1 MSIALFSSQLRLA
14 LAIAAVVLGLATWVV
29 VRRGHSRIGA
39 VLGISTLAAAGALA
53 GEALIALTVRLAAP
67 ATASFNEYRWV
78 FLSPYGRWG
87 LYIGMAAVG
96 LIVALS
102 WRASRGSSAWRRAI
116 LVGLRGAAAT
126 AAMVVFL
133 EPAVELRQ
141 VAREPNR
148 IAVLIDDSK
157 SMSLAESTQGPTRIE
172 RVRRL
177 LAASQSTLDA
187 WARDHKIDYYTFA
200 ETVSSVSLQA
210 LAADP
215 AQGKA
220 TLIRKAL
227 EHVRSRY
234 EGRDLAGI
242 VLISDGAAT
251 GSFDEDSGDGAV
263 RDFLRSLDTRV
274 HTVWAA
280 RDGLKDVAVA
290 TVNADEFAFVRT
302 VVRIEAVIR
311 TTGLPARRVPV
322 TLSTDGQPLRLKEVD
337 LPAGDHDVKVT
348 FEVTPPRVGR
358 YVYEI
363 SVPTAPGEAV
373 TSNNARSFV
382 VRVIRDKTRVLQVA
396 GAPSWDVRA
405 LRQSFKSNPN
415 VDLISFFIL
424 RTQDDPS
431 IGLTGG
437 IDNDEMSLIPFP
449 TRELFEQQ
457 LPSFDVIVLQN
468 FEYLPYGIGDYL
480 ENIRS
485 YVDGGGGLAML
496 GGAQSFTNGGYF
508 GTPVAAALPV
518 DLYGPFDAGPTLDYQ
533 KFQPQLTAAGQMHP
547 VTSLRYSAPD
557 NLNVWKALPAL
568 DGVNLIAGAKSD
580 ATVLATHPKLKTKN
594 GKPMPVIVAGEYGK
608 GRSVVFTTDT
618 LWKWGFVAAARPG
631 DNGRHY
637 TTLWENTVRWLIQD
651 PDLRNLHVDSDAV
664 EYVPGATVRVAVRLL
679 GRDYQPL
686 PKGAVS
692 LVVMR
697 GANPATA
704 EQVQTTKLT
713 VGEDGTA
720 TYELGQLTP
729 GVYRVLGKAEIAGR
743 QVDASDIFLVREGGT
758 ELDNPVGDKETLHAI
773 AEATHGSALGAVDEL
788 PARLKLDPPRI
799 VRVDKRTD
807 VELWSRP
814 GLLILIVGLLG
825 LEWLLRQR
833 SGYL

>member
-1 MSIALFSSQLRLA
+1 MNIVLFSANARIA
-14 LAIAAVVLGLATWVV
+14 IAIAAAVLVIATAIA
-29 VRRGHSRIGA
+29 VRRGHARVGA
-39 VLGISTLAAAGALA
+39 VLGVGALASLGALA
-53 GEALIALTVRLAAP
+53 GEALIALTVYLAAP
-67 ATASFNEYRWV
+67 EAADFNEYRWV

-87 LYIGMAAVG
+87 LYIG
-96 LIVALS
+96 LIVVGGIIALS
-102 WRASRGSSAWRRAI
+102 WRGTRGSSAWRRALLI
-116 LVGLRGAAAT
+116 GLRSAAAV
-126 AAMVVFL
+126 AAMIVLL

-157 SMSLAESTQGPTRIE
+157 SMSLAESPRGPTRIE
-172 RVRRL
+172 RVRRM
-177 LAASQSTLDA
+177 LAASKSTLA
-187 WARDHKIDYYTFA
+187 TWERDHKIDYYTFSD
-200 ETVSSVSLQA
+200 TLSSTSLQA
-210 LAADP
+210 LAADQ
-215 AQGKA
+215 AQGKS

-227 EHVRSRY
+227 ELVRGRY

-242 VLISDGAAT
+242 VLITDGAAT
-251 GSFDEDSGDGAV
+251 GGFEEDIGDGAV

-280 RDGLKDVAVA
+280 RKGLRDVAVA
-290 TVNADEFAFVRT
+290 RVMADEFAFVRT
-302 VVRIEAVIR
+302 VVRIEALVR
-311 TTGLPARRVPV
+311 TTGLGARRVPV
-322 TLSTDGQPLRLKEVD
+322 TLSTDGQPLREKYVD
-337 LPAGDHDVKVT
+337 LPAGDHDVTVS

-363 SVPTAPGEAV
+363 SVPVAPGEAV
-373 TSNNARSFV
+373 TTNNTRSFV
-382 VRVIRDKTRVLQVA
+382 VRVIRDKIRVLQVA

-405 LRQSFKSNPN
+405 LRQMLKSNPN

-424 RTQDDPS
+424 RTQDS
-431 IGLTGG
+431 ISLVP
-437 IDNDEMSLIPFP
+437 NDEMSLIPFP

-457 LPSFDVIVLQN
+457 LPSFDVIVMQN

-485 YVDGGGGLAML
+485 YVEGGGGLAML
-496 GGAQSFTNGGYF
+496 GGEQSFTSGGYY

-518 DLYGPFDAGPTLDYQ
+518 ELYGPFDAGPILDTQ

-547 VTSLRYSAPD
+547 VTSLRYSATD
-557 NLNVWKALPAL
+557 NLAAWKALPPL
-568 DGVNLIAGAKSD
+568 EGVNLIAGAKPD
-580 ATVLATHPKLKTKN
+580 ATVLAVHPKLKTKS
-594 GKPMPVIVAGEYGK
+594 GKPMPTIVAGEYGK
-608 GRSVVFTTDT
+608 GRSLAFTTDT

-631 DNGRHY
+631 DDGRHY
-637 TTLWENTVRWLIQD
+637 TKLWENSIRWLIQD

-664 EYVPGATVRVAVRLL
+664 EYVPGAPVRVTVRLL

-686 PKGAVS
+686 AKGAVS
-692 LVVMR
+692 LVVKR

-704 EQVQTTKLT
+704 EQVQAVNLT
-713 VGEDGTA
+713 VGDDGTA
-720 TYELGQLTP
+720 TYELGGLTA
-729 GVYRVLGKAEIAGR
+729 GVYRVLGSAKIAGR

-758 ELDNPVGDKETLHAI
+758 ELDRPVGDPAMLESI
-773 AEATHGSALGAVDEL
+773 ASATGGSALGTVDEL

-799 VRVDKRTD
+799 VRVDRRTD
-807 VELWSRP
+807 IELWSRP
-814 GLLILIVGLLG
+814 GLLFLIVGLLG

>member
-1 MSIALFSSQLRLA
+1 MNIVLFSMTSRI
-14 LAIAAVVLGLATWVV
+14 AIAIAGGLLVIATLIAIK
-29 VRRGHSRIGA
+29 RGQSRAGA
-39 VLGISTLAAAGALA
+39 VFGVGALGA
-53 GEALIALTVRLAAP
+53 VGALLGEALVALTVWIAAP
-67 ATASFNEYRWV
+67 ASTDFNEYRWV

-87 LYIGMAAVG
+87 LYIGVVVVAA
-96 LIVALS
+96 IVALS
-102 WRASRGSSAWRRAI
+102 WRSSRGASPLRRATLI
-116 LVGLRGAAAT
+116 GLRGAAAV

-157 SMSLAESTQGPTRIE
+157 SMSLAENPKGPTRIE

-177 LAASQSTLDA
+177 LASSQSTLAA
-187 WARDHKIDYYTFA
+187 WEREHKIDYYTFS
-200 ETVSSVSLQA
+200 ETVNTTSLAA
-210 LAADP
+210 LAADR
-215 AQGKA
+215 AQGRS

-227 EHVRSRY
+227 EFVRSRY

-290 TVNADEFAFVRT
+290 RVMADEFAFVRT

-311 TTGLPARRVPV
+311 TTGLGARRVPV
-322 TLSTDGQPLRLKEVD
+322 TLSTDGQPLREKHVD
-337 LPAGDHDVKVT
+337 LPAGNHEVT
-348 FEVTPPRVGR
+348 VSFEVTPPRVGR

-363 SVPTAPGEAV
+363 GVPVAAGEAV
-373 TSNNARSFV
+373 TTNNTRTFV
-382 VRVIRDKTRVLQVA
+382 VRVIRDKIRVLQVA

-405 LRQSFKSNPN
+405 LRAMLKSNPN

-424 RTQDDPS
+424 RTQDS
-431 IGLTGG
+431 ISLVP
-437 IDNDEMSLIPFP
+437 NDEMSLIPFP

-457 LPSFDVIVLQN
+457 LPSFDVIVMQN
-468 FEYLPYGIGDYL
+468 FEYLPYGLGEYL

-485 YVDGGGGLAML
+485 YVEGGGGLAML
-496 GGAQSFTNGGYF
+496 GGEQSFTSGGYY
-508 GTPVAAALPV
+508 GTPVAAALPIE
-518 DLYGPFDAGPTLDYQ
+518 LYGPFDSGPILDTQ
-533 KFQPQLTAAGQMHP
+533 KFSPVLTTAGQQHP
-547 VTSLRYSAPD
+547 VTSLRYSAND
-557 NLNVWKALPAL
+557 NIVAWKALPPL
-568 DGVNLIAGAKSD
+568 EGVNLVSGAKAD
-580 ATVLATHPKLKTKN
+580 ATVLATHPKLKTKG
-594 GKPMPVIVAGEYGK
+594 GKPMPVIVAGDYGK
-608 GRSVVFTTDT
+608 GRSLVFTTDT
-618 LWKWGFVAAARPG
+618 LWKYGFVAASRAG

-637 TTLWENTVRWLIQD
+637 TKLWESTIRWLIQD

-664 EYVPGATVRVAVRLL
+664 EYVPGAPVRVTVRML

-686 PKGAVS
+686 PRGEVS
-692 LVVMR
+692 LVVKR

-704 EQVQTTKLT
+704 DQVQSVKLSA
-713 VGEDGTA
+713 GEDGTA
-720 TYELGQLTP
+720 VYELGGLTP
-729 GVYRVLGKAEIAGR
+729 GVYRVQGSAKIAGR

-758 ELDNPVGDKETLHAI
+758 ELDRPVGDRDTLEDI
-773 AEATHGSALGAVDEL
+773 AEATGGSALGPVDEL
-788 PARLKLDPPRI
+788 PARLKMDPPRI
-799 VRVDKRTD
+799 VRVDRRTD
-807 VELWSRP
+807 IELWSRP
-814 GLLILIVGLLG
+814 GLLFLIVGLLG

>member
-1 MSIALFSSQLRLA
+1 MNIALFSMSVRLA
-14 LAIAAVVLGLATWVV
+14 LAGAAAVLAVATLVA
-29 VRRGHSRIGA
+29 VRRGRTRIGA
-39 VLGISTLAAAGALA
+39 GLGVGALA
-53 GEALIALTVRLAAP
+53 AVGSLIGEGLIALTVRLAAP
-67 ATASFNEYRWV
+67 AMADFNEYRWV

-87 LYIGMAAVG
+87 LYIGIAAVSA
-96 LIVALS
+96 IVALS
-102 WRASRGSSAWRRAI
+102 WRASRGASVWRRALLI
-116 LVGLRGAAAT
+116 GLRGAAAV
-126 AAMVVFL
+126 AAMIVFL
-133 EPAVELRQ
+133 EPAIELRQ

-157 SMSLAESTQGPTRIE
+157 SMSLAESPQGPTRIE

-177 LAASQSTLDA
+177 LANSQSTLA
-187 WARDHKIDYYTFA
+187 EWERDHKIDYYTFA
-200 ETVSSVSLQA
+200 ETVAATSPTA
-210 LAADP
+210 LASDP
-215 AQGKA
+215 AQGRA

-227 EHVRSRY
+227 EYVRSRY

-242 VLISDGAAT
+242 ILISDGAAT

-280 RDGLKDVAVA
+280 RDGLEDVAVA
-290 TVNADEFAFVRT
+290 RVNADEFAFVRT
-302 VVRIEAVIR
+302 VVRLEAVIR

-322 TLSTDGQPLRLKEVD
+322 TLSTDGQPLREKQVD
-337 LPAGDHDVKVT
+337 LPAGDHEVTVT

-363 SVPTAPGEAV
+363 SVPVAPGEAV
-373 TSNNARSFV
+373 KTNNTRSFV
-382 VRVIRDKTRVLQVA
+382 VRVIRDKIRVLQVA
-396 GAPSWDVRA
+396 GSPSWDVRA
-405 LRQSFKSNPN
+405 LRQMLESNPN

-424 RTQDDPS
+424 RTQDDISLVP
-431 IGLTGG
+431 
-437 IDNDEMSLIPFP
+437 NDEMSLIPFP

-485 YVDGGGGLAML
+485 YVEGGGGLAML
-496 GGAQSFTNGGYF
+496 GGAQSFTSGGYY

-518 DLYGPFDAGPTLDYQ
+518 ELYGPFDSGPILDTG

-557 NLNVWKALPAL
+557 NLAAWKALPPL
-568 DGVNLIAGAKSD
+568 EGVNLVAGAKPD
-580 ATVLATHPKLKTKN
+580 ATVLATHPKLKTKT
-594 GKPMPVIVAGEYGK
+594 GKPMPVIVAGDYGK
-608 GRSVVFTTDT
+608 GRSLVFTTDT
-618 LWKWGFVAAARPG
+618 LWRWGFVAAARPG
-631 DNGRHY
+631 DNGRQY
-637 TTLWENTVRWLIQD
+637 TKLWENSIRWLIQD

-664 EYVPGATVRVAVRLL
+664 EYVPGAPVRVTVRLL

-686 PKGAVS
+686 PNGSVQ
-692 LVVMR
+692 LVIRR

-704 EQVQTTKLT
+704 EQVQTVKLT

-720 TYELGQLTP
+720 VHELGGLTP
-729 GVYRVLGKAEIAGR
+729 GVCRVAGSATIAGR
-743 QVDASDIFLVREGGT
+743 QVEASDIFLVREGGT
-758 ELDNPVGDKETLHAI
+758 ELDRPVGDKTTLEDI
-773 AEATHGSALGAVDEL
+773 AAATGGSALGPVDEL
-788 PARLKLDPPRI
+788 PARLRLDPPRI
-799 VRVDKRTD
+799 VRVDRRTD

-814 GLLILIVGLLG
+814 GLLFLLVGLLG